1 MSSYSTLKNFWKTRS
16 FKEQNT
22 NLNENWELN
31 TFLTSLE
38 AEINEYSIFNVD
50 IWRISHQVLFAQIKE
65 NIFNRQKIT
74 HCFILLSGQALTSL
88 MFKISDFQPGYRQL
102 SNYDNFLVFIPI
114 LTSWVAAKYLLN
126 LVRVPYTKIG

>member
-22 NLNENWELN
+22 NLNEHWELN

-50 IWRISHQVLFAQIKE
+50 IWRISHQVLFAQI
-65 NIFNRQKIT
+65 
-74 HCFILLSGQALTSL
+74 
-88 MFKISDFQPGYRQL
+88 
-102 SNYDNFLVFIPI
+102 
-114 LTSWVAAKYLLN
+114 
-126 LVRVPYTKIG
+126 